1 MNMAEK
7 IQDLYQRYGELEGIS
22 IECQK
27 ELIAIGISNKVARA
41 EIFLQ
46 GAQVTAYQR
55 HGETPILF
63 LSKECQYQQGS
74 PLRGGIPICWP
85 WFGDINKNPIELQ
98 QQFSAEFIASSA
110 AHGFVRDSDWELTNI
125 DIVDDSLTAITL
137 KYSVPKDNS
146 FNWPFAADLVYEV
159 KVGEQLT
166 ASLTIKNTD
175 KQPFLFSGAL
185 HTYFNVDNVDSVSV
199 KGLDKTKYIDALKN
213 WETFHQQGDITFDS
227 ECDRIYLLGKG
238 EGNNKT
244 LDNHPIFLQDQSR
257 KITIENTGSQS
268 LVVWNPWVEKAE
280 RLSQF
285 ADDDYKKMVCVET
298 ANAMGDVIHLEPNE
312 EHRLSV
318 AVV

>member
-27 ELIAIGISNKVARA
+27 ELIAIGITNKAARA

-55 HGETPILF
+55 HGEAPILF

-85 WFGDINKNPIELQ
+85 WFGDLNKNPTELQ
-98 QQFSAEFIASSA
+98 QQFSAEFVDSSP

-125 DIVDDSLTAITL
+125 NIDDASLTVITL
-137 KYSVPKDNS
+137 EYSIPKDNP
-146 FNWPFAADLVYEV
+146 FNWPFSADLVYEV

-175 KQPFLFSGAL
+175 KQSFLFSGAL
-185 HTYFNVDNVDSVSV
+185 HTYFNVDGIGSVSV
-199 KGLDKTKYIDALKN
+199 KGLDKTRYIDALKN
-213 WETFHQQGDITFDS
+213 WETFHQQGDITFNS
-227 ECDRIYLLGKG
+227 EYDRIYLLAKDKGK
-238 EGNNKT
+238 NKT
-244 LDNHPIFLQDQSR
+244 PDSYTVFLQDQSR
-257 KITIENTGSQS
+257 KIKIENTGSHS
-268 LVVWNPWVEKAE
+268 LVVWNPWVEKAK

-285 ADDDYKKMVCVET
+285 VDDDYNKMVCIET
-298 ANAMGDVIHLEPNE
+298 ANAMDDIIYLESSA
-312 EHRLSV
+312 EHTLSV
-318 AVV
+318 TVV